1 MSAVAASAVPAAAP
15 KADRLMI
22 TLAVMS
28 ATMMQVL
35 DTTIVNVA
43 LPHMQGELGATSDQ
57 ISWVLTSYLV
67 SSAIFM
73 PLTGYFVDV
82 MGRRRFLLLCIAG
95 FVLSSA
101 LCGISQSMSEIVVFR
116 LLQGICG
123 ASLVPLSQAILSD
136 AFPPEERGKAMAI
149 WAAGVTVGPIL
160 GPTLGGWL
168 TEIASW
174 RWTFYINLPVGAVSL
189 FLSSQFV
196 RETPKSPRRMDWT
209 GFGLLGLGVA
219 ALQYL
224 LDRGNHQDWF
234 AATDIRIAGVLSVIG
249 VVAFLYYSI
258 TKGRA
263 AVFDVHILR
272 DRNFGMSCL
281 ITVLTGVG
289 MFGGMVLQPILLES
303 LLGYPIVTTGMIMA
317 PRGIASAITMMFVG
331 RLVAVIETRVLVLAG
346 VALSAGGSYM
356 MTFYSTDINTQWLVW
371 PGVLQGMGTGLI
383 VVPLSTI
390 AYATLDRTR
399 MAEAAGIF
407 SLVRTIGAA
416 IGISIITTVTT
427 HQTQV
432 IWNELGGHITAYSAP
447 LASYLNRLHLSATD
461 PRGLAIVARQVGLQA
476 QMGAMLDAFKMIAS
490 SYVFMLPLL
499 FFLKKPAGRPSA
511 PVPAAALD

>member
-1 MSAVAASAVPAAAP
+1 
-15 KADRLMI
+15 
-22 TLAVMS
+22 
-28 ATMMQVL
+28 
-35 DTTIVNVA
+35 
-43 LPHMQGELGATSDQ
+43 
-57 ISWVLTSYLV
+57 
-67 SSAIFM
+67 
-73 PLTGYFVDV
+73 
-82 MGRRRFLLLCIAG
+82 
-95 FVLSSA
+95 
-101 LCGISQSMSEIVVFR
+101 
-116 LLQGICG
+116 
-123 ASLVPLSQAILSD
+123 
-136 AFPPEERGKAMAI
+136 MAI
-149 WAAGVTVGPIL
+149 WAMGVTVGPIL

-168 TEIASW
+168 TEIATW
-174 RWTFYINLPVGAVSL
+174 RWTFYINLPVGVLSL

-209 GFGLLGLGVA
+209 GFGLLVLGVA
-219 ALQYL
+219 SVQYL

-234 AATDIRIAGVLSVIG
+234 AATDIRIAAVFSVIG
-249 VVAFLYYSI
+249 LVAFLYYSI

-263 AVFDVHILR
+263 SVFDVHILR

-281 ITVLTGVG
+281 ITLLMGVG

-331 RLVAVIETRVLVLAG
+331 RLVSVIETRVLVLVG
-346 VALSAGGSYM
+346 VALCAGGSYM
-356 MTFYSTDINTQWLVW
+356 MTFYSTDISTHWVVW
-371 PGVLQGMGTGLI
+371 PGVLQGIGTGFI
-383 VVPLSTI
+383 FVPLSTI

-399 MAEAAGIF
+399 IAEAAGIF

-447 LASYLNRLHLSATD
+447 LASYLNHLHLPATD
-461 PRGLAIVARQVGLQA
+461 PRGLAIVARQVGVQA
-476 QMGAMLDAFKMIAS
+476 QMGAMLDAFKMIAW

-499 FFLKKPAGRPSA
+499 FFFKKPEARIGA
-511 PVPAAALD
+511 PLPAAAVD